1 MSHWLVPV
9 NTINMPMVVWLL
21 KSELSHLS
29 LSQTQII
36 ALIAKK
42 PLIKKMVHRHV
53 PSQLQ

>member
-1 MSHWLVPV
+1 
-9 NTINMPMVVWLL
+9 MPMVVWLL
-21 KSELSHLS
+21 KSELSHLN